1 MNDWSGKRTDAL
13 TNGKH
18 KTDYEESAMA
28 DKERRSSDKKV
39 NLKTRFSELD
49 PPFRVLAMDA
59 GGIYGTFTA
68 IMLRKLCE
76 RDENFLKEGQ
86 VTLFAGSSAGAINA
100 LILAKEENPRHA
112 VLEERKLERFFKD
125 SRTYSNRQNP
135 VAGALSLVGLASWS
149 GKADFYSI
157 LEDYFGDMK
166 MKDLKHRVMVT
177 AFDLRGS
184 PEDVF
189 GQREWQPRI
198 FYNFPD
204 GEPDRELYVKDVAY
218 GAASPPTLR
227 PVRNGI
233 TDGGFFASDP
243 TAFAIAKIVLSERTA
258 EVHPLVDEVNRI
270 GEAFTQAWQQPQ
282 RGRIAY
288 LLSPADCEVVR
299 GCLSRM
305 LLPELGIQIEITKEL
320 EKLRND
326 LSLSGKYQQIQR
338 DLVEKYQAL
347 MDKDA
352 WKKSSGDTGWRA
364 KSAMFWF
371 PPHAL
376 QENDELLVAV
386 KGVVEKAWELADWEH
401 EFWKAVTKA
410 IAIEGLS
417 GDAKQL
423 GDLLEHIVHLYQANI
438 TEVKEA
444 LEQLKKQKKPNED
457 GTQASNNKPTDW
469 HEDVRKLQRAV
480 QRLELLRRLLYES
493 FMEQPEEL
501 LKHISVLSVGL
512 GAKRPNYFLENF
524 DFGPLQFLSLP
535 TNYWDKFFASPLM
548 SFLAN
553 PAKDTTRFQAKSL
566 LGEDDYF
573 RLDPPIIGFPVP
585 SVTSAAYLARNPLV
599 REYILKKFY
608 EIADSKAV
616 EDQILKAEDWKRRA
630 GWASKAKEGATA

>member
-1 MNDWSGKRTDAL
+1 
-13 TNGKH
+13 
-18 KTDYEESAMA
+18 MA
-28 DKERRSSDKKV
+28 DKERRWSEEKVDLKK
-39 NLKTRFSELD
+39 RFSELE

-59 GGIYGTFTA
+59 GGIYGTFSA

-76 RDENFLKEGQ
+76 RDENFLKNDQ

-100 LILAKEENPRHA
+100 LILAKEDNPRDA
-112 VLEERKLERFFKD
+112 VLKERKLERFFKD
-125 SRTYSNRQNP
+125 SRVYSNRKNP

-149 GKADFYSI
+149 GEADFYSV
-157 LEDYFGDMK
+157 LEDYFGEMK
-166 MKDLKHRVMVT
+166 MKDLKHRVMIT
-177 AFDLRGS
+177 AFDLRGK

-204 GEPDRELYVKDVAY
+204 GEADRELYVKDVAY

-243 TAFAIAKIVLSERTA
+243 TAFAIAKIVLSERT
-258 EVHPLVDEVNRI
+258 EQVHPLVDQVNRI
-270 GEAFTQAWQQPQ
+270 GEAFTKIEQQPQ

-288 LLSPADCEVVR
+288 LLSPEDCEVVR
-299 GCLSRM
+299 GCLTRM
-305 LLPELGIQIEITKEL
+305 LLPESGKQISDRGEL
-320 EKLRND
+320 EEKRED
-326 LSLSGKYQQIQR
+326 LSPTGQYQKLQK
-338 DLVEKYQAL
+338 DLVEKYKAL
-347 MDKDA
+347 KEDDSRG
-352 WKKSSGDTGWRA
+352 KSSSDTGWRA

-371 PPHAL
+371 PPSELIKNDGLHKKVKEAVENAL
-376 QENDELLVAV
+376 KLAE
-386 KGVVEKAWELADWEH
+386 WEY
-401 EFWKAVTKA
+401 EFWEALTKA
-410 IAIEGLS
+410 IATEDLSGDVKQLDALLGHILHLYDRGREDVKEKLEKVEQVLTGLPEPNDGQETQAS
-417 GDAKQL
+417 GDAK
-423 GDLLEHIVHLYQANI
+423 E
-438 TEVKEA
+438 
-444 LEQLKKQKKPNED
+444 
-457 GTQASNNKPTDW
+457 TDAKSKDKW
-469 HEDVRKLQRAV
+469 HKAVRELQYSL

-566 LGEDDYF
+566 LGENDYF

-608 EIADSKAV
+608 EIADSRAV
-616 EDQILKAEDWKRRA
+616 EDQILETEKWKERA
-630 GWASKAKEGATA
+630 GWAPKKQEVA